1 MRRVFVTLGC
11 FFVFGFGAALSA
23 VAADTIRLALIDPLT
38 GPFAYQGNNSMRQI
52 QAGMEE
58 INARGGVLGGRKL
71 ELVAFDNKS
80 SPQETLIVLKQV
92 IDQGIRVVAQAAGSH
107 NAHALTEAVSRH
119 NDRDPARSILYLNYG
134 SVDTALTNEKC
145 NFWHFRFDSNV
156 DIKIDALTSAIA
168 RQKSIRKIYLINQD
182 YAYGHS
188 VSRAAKAML
197 AAKRPDIQVVVD
209 ELHPIGKIKD
219 FAPYVAK
226 IKASGADTVL
236 TGNWG
241 NDLALLIRAAADAA
255 LPATFYTNYAYL
267 TGTPRSIGRAGDGRV
282 KTLVNWHINIP
293 GDSAV
298 ERALQFKKR
307 FNEDWIF
314 MPAQIALEM
323 WVAAMERAGSA
334 DPLKVALALEDMR
347 YQTSTGEVWMRK
359 DDHQLMQPLYVATF
373 TKLGGDVKY
382 DLEDSG
388 MGFRNDERFEAT
400 DTILPTT
407 CRMQRP

>member
-1 MRRVFVTLGC
+1 MGRVFARLACGLAF
-11 FFVFGFGAALSA
+11 FFVAAAPGGAQHT
-23 VAADTIRLALIDPLT
+23 VRLALIDPLT

-92 IDQGIRVVAQAAGSH
+92 IDQGIRFVAQAAGSH
-107 NAHALTEAVSRH
+107 NAHALIEAVAKH
-119 NDRDPARSILYLNYG
+119 NEREPDRSILYLNYG

-168 RQKSIRKIYLINQD
+168 KRKEIRKIYLINQD

-188 VSRAAKAML
+188 VSRAAREML
-197 AAKRPDIQVVVD
+197 GRKRPDIQIVAD

-219 FAPYVAK
+219 FSPYIAK

-255 LPATFYTNYAYL
+255 LPAAFYTNYAYL

-282 KTLVNWHINIP
+282 KTVVNWHINLP
-293 GDSAV
+293 ANPAV
-298 ERALQFKKR
+298 DRALHFKKR

-314 MPAQIALEM
+314 MPAQNALEM

-347 YQTSTGEVWMRK
+347 YQSSTGEVWMRK
-359 DDHQLMQPLYVATF
+359 DDHQLMQPLFVATF
-373 TKLGGDVKY
+373 TRVGGEVKY
-382 DLEDSG
+382 DLEDTG
-388 MGFRNDERFEAT
+388 MGFKTDERFGAG